1 MEEEE
6 LAGCGG
12 LLQLAR
18 RRDCDHTRNSHRN
31 SRVAVGTRRSETEGH
46 PFDASGDGLHVERP
60 DLCGV
65 VHPHENPTETRR
77 DPAGIPLADR
87 SRGRGYRRT
96 DRTLGWISQRSERT
110 RIGAFQNRET
120 DVHWPLTELVNGTA
134 GWSTKHWRRLQKRRR
149 KSKNREGEER
159 NPRRT
164 RTETEEFRRYTL
176 PSLRFGALSGVGL
189 QTQGDVHGRHR
200 CATLTSPSQLPE

>member
-18 RRDCDHTRNSHRN
+18 RGDCDHTRNSHRN
-31 SRVAVGTRRSETEGH
+31 SRVAVGTRGSETEGH
-46 PFDASGDGLHVERP
+46 PFDASGDGMHVERP

-120 DVHWPLTELVNGTA
+120 DVHWPLKKLANRTA
-134 GWSTKHWRRLQKRRR
+134 GWSKKQKPWRRLQKKRRR
-149 KSKNREGEER
+149 KSKNREGEEQ

-164 RTETEEFRRYTL
+164 RTETEEFRRNTL
-176 PSLRFGALSGVGL
+176 PSSRLGL
-189 QTQGDVHGRHR
+189 
-200 CATLTSPSQLPE
+200 